1 MPSLDFRFRLPTD
14 LIFGAGTVDRT
25 GEVVGRYGR
34 RCLIVSRPARHAFVD
49 IYQRVQAA
57 LDRAGVRYEH
67 FDGVVPNPTTDSVTA
82 GATLAREFGADVVLA
97 VGGGSSIDVAK
108 AIAVE
113 AVHDGTSW
121 DYLFFRDTQPTERT
135 LPVVTVPTTSGS
147 GSHVTHIS
155 VISNPRESTKSA
167 LAHDRLFPRSS
178 IVDPELVTSTPSR
191 VTATSGFDIFCHAFE
206 SYIHV
211 GAQPF
216 TDLMALEAIRL
227 VAARLPR
234 AVTDGHDVEAR
245 EQLAWADTLAGM
257 CIANTGT
264 TLPHGIA
271 MTISGRCPAVPHG
284 EALAF
289 VYPQAVAFTHAAA
302 VERFAA
308 MARMLEPEL
317 ASTSDEAAAERSPD
331 VVAAFLRR
339 IGLWT
344 NLQQYDVTRADLSA
358 IADHSRVLGDYLNN
372 PRIAERD
379 EIHDMLLEA
388 YERTV

>member
-1 MPSLDFRFRLPTD
+1 MKSLDFRYRLPTE
-14 LIFGAGTVDRT
+14 LLFGAGTVDRA

-49 IYQRVQAA
+49 IYRRVEASLEQAGISYA
-57 LDRAGVRYEH
+57 R
-67 FDGVVPNPTTDSVTA
+67 FDGVVPNPTTDCVTQ
-82 GATLAREFGADVVLA
+82 GATLAREFGADVILA
-97 VGGGSSIDVAK
+97 VGGGSSMDVAK
-108 AIAVE
+108 AVAVE

-121 DYLFFRDTQPTERT
+121 DYLFFRDTQPTAAT
-135 LPVVTVPTTSGS
+135 LPIVTITTTSGS

-155 VISNPRESTKSA
+155 VISKAQESTKSA
-167 LAHDRLFPRSS
+167 LAHERLFPRSS
-178 IVDPELVTSTPSR
+178 IVDPALVASTPSH

-227 VAARLPR
+227 VAAHLPR
-234 AVTDGHDVEAR
+234 AVTDGHDEEAR

-289 VYPQAVAFTHAAA
+289 VYPQVVAFTQASATQ
-302 VERFAA
+302 RFAA
-308 MARMLEPEL
+308 MARILAPALERV
-317 ASTSDEAAAERSPD
+317 SDEAAAERSPA
-331 VVAAFLRR
+331 VVGEFLTS

-344 NLQQYDVTRADLSA
+344 NLRRYDVTREDLTA
-358 IADHSRVLGDYLNN
+358 IADHSRDLGDYLNN

-379 EIHDMLLEA
+379 DIHEMLLDA
-388 YERTV
+388 YQRTV

>member
-49 IYQRVQAA
+49 IYQRVQAS

-67 FDGVVPNPTTDSVTA
+67 FDGVVPNPTTDCVTA
-82 GATLAREFGADVVLA
+82 GASLAREFGADVVLA

-167 LAHDRLFPRSS
+167 LAHERLFPRSS
-178 IVDPELVTSTPSR
+178 IVDPALVASTPSR
-191 VTATSGFDIFCHAFE
+191 VTATSGFDILCHAFE

-211 GAQPF
+211 GAQPL
-216 TDLMALEAIRL
+216 TDLLALEAIRL
-227 VAARLPR
+227 VATRLPR
-234 AVTDGHDVEAR
+234 AVRDGSDAEAR

-289 VYPQAVAFTHAAA
+289 VYPQVVEFSYGSAVQRFATAARILDPALASASDDAAA
-302 VERFAA
+302 QR
-308 MARMLEPEL
+308 
-317 ASTSDEAAAERSPD
+317 ST
-331 VVAAFLRR
+331 AAFNAFLES
-339 IGLWT
+339 IGLRT
-344 NLQQYDVTRADLSA
+344 NLQRYGVTLEDLSV
-358 IADHSRVLGDYLNN
+358 IADRSRDLGDYLNH

-379 EIHDMLLEA
+379 EIHDMLLDGFQ
-388 YERTV
+388 RTL